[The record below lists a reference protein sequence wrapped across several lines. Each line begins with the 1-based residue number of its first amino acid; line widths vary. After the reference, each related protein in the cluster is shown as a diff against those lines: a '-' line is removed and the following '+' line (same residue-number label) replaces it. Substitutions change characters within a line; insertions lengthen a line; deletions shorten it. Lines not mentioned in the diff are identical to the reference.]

1 MKEDSL
7 KQVLEKL
14 LELQKLDIRQM
25 QIESLK
31 GGLPNLVKQLN
42 QEMERTEQSFAEQS
56 EKLHMYEKE
65 RGILEMDIKAM
76 EGKQKIYQTQLYQVK
91 NNREYDAVT
100 NEIEAVKTDIV
111 KKENHLLELLDT
123 IENTKKS
130 VTMFKEESDKLK
142 SQFGIKKTELEN
154 RLEKTKAEEEA
165 LRHERQK
172 LVSQLNPKTVSSYE
186 RIRNAKG
193 GFGVVQ
199 VVNNACGGCHK
210 MLPPQRLLEIREMN
224 RITVCETCGRMIVWV
239 EKAPETDS

>member
-1 MKEDSL
+1 MKP
-7 KQVLEKL
+7 VLEKL
-14 LELQKLDIRQM
+14 LELQRLDIRQM

-31 GGLPNLVKQLN
+31 GGLPNLVRQLN
-42 QEMERTEQSFAEQS
+42 QEMERTEQSLAEQS
-56 EKLHMYEKE
+56 GKLHAYEKE
-65 RGILEMDIKAM
+65 RGILDMDIKAM

-100 NEIEAVKTDIV
+100 NEIESIKADIV
-111 KKENHLLELLDT
+111 KKENQMLELLDT

-130 VTMFKEESDKLK
+130 VATFKEESEKLK
-142 SQFGIKKTELEN
+142 SQFDVKKNELEG
-154 RLEKTKAEEEA
+154 RLEKTEKEEEA
-165 LRHERQK
+165 LKHERQK

-193 GFGVVQ
+193 GYGVVL

-224 RITVCETCGRMIVWV
+224 RIIVCETCGRMIVWD
-239 EKAPETDS
+239 EKLAEMDS